1 MRAVTLDRMITL
13 RTRGPLTGRDARGTA
28 IFAKSVDRKVWAARV
43 QESAQNDLEQESARL
58 SSEDARRYIVR
69 LESVR
74 GLRDRDVVISE
85 HGETGYIQGASEIP
99 GRRYAELRVNFRRES
114 ADSRRL
120 L

>member
-1 MRAVTLDRMITL
+1 MKAITLDRMITL
-13 RTRGPLTGRDARGTA
+13 RTRGAMTGRDARGAA
-28 IFAKSVDRKVWAARV
+28 INGKSIDRKVWAARV
-43 QESAQNDLEQESARL
+43 QESAQDDLESESARL

-74 GLRDRDVVISE
+74 SIRDRDVVISE

-114 ADSRRL
+114 GDRRL